1 MHVVQQLQ
9 QKLLPC
15 HYCAVII
22 VDMHAI
28 LCAVP
33 CALGAVL
40 PGARYFSSS
49 VNLVQSGVFGTLSW
63 RGSFVRDGKVISPW
77 HDICIRPSGRSDD
90 FYSFVNEIPAG
101 SYEKIEVSTDEP
113 WNPLKQDAKKGKPRL
128 YGLKTPFNYGCFP
141 QTWENPWRH
150 SKRIAA
156 VGDGDPVDAV
166 ELGWLGG
173 GLGPLPL
180 GAVAAVRVLGCLALI
195 DEGEV
200 DWKVAYWLCESQ
212 YLPYVMIYC

>member
-1 MHVVQQLQ
+1 M
-9 QKLLPC
+9 
-15 HYCAVII
+15 
-22 VDMHAI
+22 
-28 LCAVP
+28 
-33 CALGAVL
+33 
-40 PGARYFSSS
+40 
-49 VNLVQSGVFGTLSW
+49 
-63 RGSFVRDGKVISPW
+63 RDGNAVSPW
-77 HDICIRPSGRSDD
+77 HDIGIRPGGRSDE

-113 WNPLKQDAKKGKPRL
+113 WNPLKQDSKKGKPRL
-128 YGLKTPFNYGCFP
+128 YGLKTTFNYGCFP

-156 VGDGDPVDAV
+156 VGDGDPIDAV

-180 GAVAAVRVLGCLALI
+180 GAITAVRVLGCLALI

-200 DWKVAYWLCESQ
+200 DWKVVNGFMNVNMRFPQ
-212 YLPYVMIYC
+212 